1 MSVVPA
7 APFLVDFASTDLASE
22 VAEEMPHQALA
33 AGGEIDW
40 AERVEEAYAR
50 GIEEGK
56 RSAEAETIAL
66 LEEQKAALDQS
77 LAAAREAWCNE
88 NGPQVAEQIGTAIR
102 DMEDRIADS
111 AERVLRPFLAQAI
124 RDQAIDQLRA
134 IVSDLIAANPGITLE
149 ISGPEDLIN
158 AIRTSLSSSVANA
171 SYVVNEA
178 CDVQVKAGASV
189 IETRISAWLKSS
201 EAQVA

>member
-22 VAEEMPHQALA
+22 VAEEMPQQASA
-33 AGGEIDW
+33 AGDEADW

-50 GIEEGK
+50 GIDEGK
-56 RSAEAETIAL
+56 RSAEAETVVL

-88 NGPQVAEQIGTAIR
+88 QGPRLAEQIGTAIR

-111 AERVLRPFLAQAI
+111 AERVLRPFLAQAV
-124 RDQAIDQLRA
+124 RDQAVSQLRA
-134 IVSDLIAANPGITLE
+134 IVNELTTTNPGITLE
-149 ISGPEDLIN
+149 ISGPEDLLG
-158 AIRTSLSSSVANA
+158 AMRTSLSPSVANA
-171 SYVVNEA
+171 SYAVNDA
-178 CDVQVKAGASV
+178 CDVQIKAGASV
-189 IETRISAWLKSS
+189 IETRIAAWLISS
-201 EAQVA
+201 EALVA

>member
-1 MSVVPA
+1 VSVLPA

-22 VAEEMPHQALA
+22 IAEEMPQQALA

-88 NGPQVAEQIGTAIR
+88 QGPQVAEQIETAIR

-111 AERVLRPFLAQAI
+111 AERVLKPFLAQAL
-124 RDQAIDQLRA
+124 RDQAIGQLRA
-134 IVSDLIAANPGITLE
+134 IVNDLIAANPGITLE
-149 ISGPEDLIN
+149 ISGPEDLLDG
-158 AIRTSLSSSVANA
+158 IRTSLSSSVGNA

-178 CDVQVKAGASV
+178 CDIQVKAGASV

>member
-1 MSVVPA
+1 LPPA

-22 VAEEMPHQALA
+22 IAEEMPQQALA

-88 NGPQVAEQIGTAIR
+88 QGPQVAEQIETAIR

-111 AERVLRPFLAQAI
+111 AERVLKPFLAQAL
-124 RDQAIDQLRA
+124 RDQAIGQLRA
-134 IVSDLIAANPGITLE
+134 IVNDLIAANPGITLE
-149 ISGPEDLIN
+149 ISGPEDLLD
-158 AIRTSLSSSVANA
+158 AIRTSLSSSVGNA

-178 CDVQVKAGASV
+178 CDIQVKAGASV